1 MSEIV
6 PPEFF
11 ADTVIDLLLVNG
23 VYRLTLAKQGAN
35 KEFSP
40 AVRIFIPAAKLAA
53 VLRGVE
59 RASDEILGK
68 LQART
73 DGRNLEGETM
83 VQMPEE
89 DEEPPAEAPADEAEE
104 SKGALALGK
113 KLMRKVAAKARTKK
127 APKKTPKK
135 TAKTAPKKAA
145 KKAAAKKESAAKTK
159 KAPKGKPEKDS
170 KKKR

>member
-68 LQART
+68 LQAQT

-89 DEEPPAEAPADEAEE
+89 DEEPPAEALANEAEE

-127 APKKTPKK
+127 TPKK
-135 TAKTAPKKAA
+135 TAKTAP

>member
-1 MSEIV
+1 LSEIV

-68 LQART
+68 LQAQT

-127 APKKTPKK
+127 TPKK
-135 TAKTAPKKAA
+135 TAKTAP